1 MKYDIYKVSRLGNR
15 TSNQDRLGVVETEHA
30 ILMVIADGLGGYKGG
45 ELAAATVIECAIR
58 HFNAAEFP
66 VRNPSAL
73 VNEIIM
79 RAQREVITVTNACD
93 PPLHSKS
100 TCVVCI
106 VQDGIAYWGHLGD
119 SRLYV
124 VRKETIIQRTI
135 DHSKIEDL
143 FRKGLITESE
153 KKNHPQKHVI
163 TRCIGSEN
171 RRPKPSIAPAFVL
184 QKGDVI
190 LLSTDGFW
198 GPLSEDDIT
207 SGLKPKNLQ
216 DAIENL
222 ASDADENSYPQS
234 DNISVIALRWLS
246 EQKKL
251 IPAKGK
257 SNTFSQTI
265 NDIDDVNKELDDMIK
280 KLKNIVGK

>member
-1 MKYDIYKVSRLGNR
+1 MKYDIYKASRLGNR
-15 TSNQDRLGVVETEHA
+15 TNNQDRVGVVETEHA

-45 ELAAATVIECAIR
+45 ELAASTVVDCAIR
-58 HFNAAEFP
+58 HFNGTEFP
-66 VRNPSAL
+66 IRNPGTL

-79 RAQREVITVTNACD
+79 RAQREVISVSQACD

-119 SRLYV
+119 SRLYII
-124 VRKETIIQRTI
+124 RNESIIQRTV
-135 DHSKIEDL
+135 DHSKVEDL
-143 FRKGLITESE
+143 FRKGLITESQ
-153 KKNHPQKHVI
+153 KMTHPEKHVI

-171 RRPKPSIAPAFVL
+171 RRPKPSVAPPFAL
-184 QKGDVI
+184 NKGDVL

-198 GPLSEDDIT
+198 GPLSDKDIT
-207 SGLKPKNLQ
+207 TGLNLLNLQ

-246 EQKKL
+246 EMQKST
-251 IPAKGK
+251 PGQAKTNAF
-257 SNTFSQTI
+257 SNTNS
-265 NDIDDVNKELDDMIK
+265 DIDNVNKELEDMIK